1 MIDFSSYEKELELAL
16 TAAKEAGKV
25 MDEYQEGEIEIDDR
39 KSGYNDI
46 VTEADR
52 ECQKKVVE
60 TISEIFPEDGFLG
73 EEENLSPD
81 DGDRVWIIDPI
92 DGTTNFQ
99 RGRDYFCCSIA
110 LRQDGEYKIGVVN
123 SPDSGTGKLYY
134 AVENE
139 GVYRTESPEDWRDA
153 ERISVSDQDLQGA
166 LGMAEISS
174 RSTERLQKGL
184 NMTRELMKDEA
195 TVFRMPGAAALE
207 LCEIAEGGMDFR
219 TDFIYEWD
227 YAAGNLIVEEA
238 GGQTD
243 TREYD
248 GKLRQN
254 TASNG
259 IFHETLMDI
268 VRKYT

>member
-1 MIDFSSYEKELELAL
+1 MINPSNYEKELEIAL
-16 TAAKEAGKV
+16 TAAEEAGEV
-25 MDEYQEGEIEIDDR
+25 MDEYQQGEIEIDER
-39 KSGYNDI
+39 KSGHNDI
-46 VTEADR
+46 VTKADM
-52 ECQKKVVE
+52 ECQEKVVE
-60 TISEIFPEDGFLG
+60 TISSSFPEDGFLG
-73 EEENLSPD
+73 EEEDLSP
-81 DGDRVWIIDPI
+81 GGEDRVWIIDPI

-99 RGRDYFCCSIA
+99 RGRDYFCCSVA
-110 LRQDGEYKIGVVN
+110 LREDGEYKVGVVY
-123 SPDSGTGKLYY
+123 SPESGTGTVYY

-139 GVYRTESPEDWRDA
+139 GAYRTESLEDWRDA
-153 ERISVSDQDLQGA
+153 ESISVSDQDIQGA

-174 RSTERLQKGL
+174 RSTERLEKGL
-184 NMTRELMKDEA
+184 EITRELMKDEA

-243 TREYD
+243 TREYG

-259 IFHETLMDI
+259 IFHEDLMDI